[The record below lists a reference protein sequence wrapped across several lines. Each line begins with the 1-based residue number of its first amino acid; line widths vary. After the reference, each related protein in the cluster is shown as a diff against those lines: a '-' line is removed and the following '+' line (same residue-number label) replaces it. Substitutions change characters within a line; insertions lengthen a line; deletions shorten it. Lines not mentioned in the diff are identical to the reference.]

1 MVRTLDTV
9 WLAELVVLPV
19 TNFFVLPFDS
29 LFSDLELLSF
39 IKSSPPL
46 RSWTECL
53 MHEALDLTPAL
64 HKQALICIPVILAL
78 EKQRQEDQ
86 KFKTILA

>member
-1 MVRTLDTV
+1 MLRALDAV

-29 LFSDLELLSF
+29 LFSNLELLSF
-39 IKSSPPL
+39 IKSSSPS

-64 HKQALICIPVILAL
+64 HKQALISISVILAL
-78 EKQRQEDQ
+78 EKQRQDQ

>member
-1 MVRTLDTV
+1 MSKLSLGSIQTLTLRTLENLVFVSLKKGINENEERREAAMLRTLDTI

-39 IKSSPPL
+39 IKSSP
-46 RSWTECL
+46 TFKK
-53 MHEALDLTPAL
+53 LD
-64 HKQALICIPVILAL
+64 
-78 EKQRQEDQ
+78 
-86 KFKTILA
+86 